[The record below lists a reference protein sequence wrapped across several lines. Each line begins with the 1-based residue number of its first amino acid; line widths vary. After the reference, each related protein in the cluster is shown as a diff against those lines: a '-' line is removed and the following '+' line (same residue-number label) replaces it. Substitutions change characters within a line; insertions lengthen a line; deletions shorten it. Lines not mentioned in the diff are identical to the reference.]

1 LHWIRDQVSWN
12 ILPRLKISMCWPG
25 KFSSHGVSIRPYY
38 SHLFVKCDIN
48 ISKQMSDCL
57 FKLSNCFQLFCRFT
71 NKNYWQYAWADRE
84 VWIFPIILR
93 AGHWKGLFLDLKL
106 AQVLGFYVCIY
117 SHLKR
122 RQIHPSWVAIWL
134 YILNSYFIYTGNDF
148 LRFSDGIKLWYNKTS

>member
-1 LHWIRDQVSWN
+1 MKHFTQVEDFDVLTWKIFFSWSQYQT
-12 ILPRLKISMCWPG
+12 ILLA
-25 KFSSHGVSIRPYY
+25 SIR
-38 SHLFVKCDIN
+38 KCDIN

-106 AQVLGFYVCIY
+106 AQSLDFMFVSIPT
-117 SHLKR
+117 LKEDK
-122 RQIHPSWVAIWL
+122 
-134 YILNSYFIYTGNDF
+134 YILHGLLFDCIFWIQTSFIQEII
-148 LRFSDGIKLWYNKTS
+148 S

>member
-1 LHWIRDQVSWN
+1 MHWIRDEVSWN

-106 AQVLGFYVCIY
+106 AQSLDFMFVSIPT
-117 SHLKR
+117 LKEDK
-122 RQIHPSWVAIWL
+122 
-134 YILNSYFIYTGNDF
+134 YILHGLLFDCIFWIQTSFIQEII
-148 LRFSDGIKLWYNKTS
+148 S

>member
-1 LHWIRDQVSWN
+1 MKHFTQVEDFDVLTWKIFFSWSQYQT
-12 ILPRLKISMCWPG
+12 ILLA
-25 KFSSHGVSIRPYY
+25 SIR
-38 SHLFVKCDIN
+38 KCDIN